1 MAKRVIQRSRHVL
14 SVDRR
19 TYEVEVTEHQ
29 KSLEPDKVES
39 YVMLIGDA
47 TASNDSQCNNSS
59 KVNGVIYIVMS
70 MG

>member
-14 SVDRR
+14 SVDRK

-39 YVMLIGDA
+39 CVIGDA
-47 TASNDSQCNNSS
+47 TASNDLQCNNSS